1 MELYFLDRQFT
12 AISLPVDTAIS
23 VVWSLRY
30 HECGTF
36 TAVLPL
42 TDGMDDGAALLS
54 TAARAVYL
62 CDREHCGR
70 IETLICRDG
79 LLHSEG
85 RMLECLLYDRVAAAD
100 AVYSGTAAEA
110 VLAAM
115 EQWAGDLSFAPADPA
130 DRTLPQDSEAV
141 QHSMEA
147 GDTLGKWIHGLLEPI
162 GASYTI
168 TLADGRLRFALVQG
182 TDRSLDSDPEVGRAV
197 FSEEFGNIASLE
209 EELYRE
215 EVCTRFYVEGSDG
228 LVVAVETPEAAENP
242 REGYKKATDLRPEDF
257 ETENAYRAALV
268 RRGETLLAAAGE
280 RSRLSCVAEYDVQPR
295 YGVDYRLGDICEIF
309 SPALG
314 IRMAVRLT
322 ALDVVCEGGTL
333 RLYPFFGDG
342 IMRLKTAL
350 TA

>member
-12 AISLPVDTAIS
+12 AISLPVDAAIS

-42 TDGMDDGAALLS
+42 AGTMEDGAALLS

-70 IETLICRDG
+70 IETLICREG
-79 LLHSEG
+79 LLHIEG

-100 AVYSGTAAEA
+100 AVYGGTAAEA
-110 VLAAM
+110 VLAVMA
-115 EQWAGDLSFAPADPA
+115 QWAGDLSFAVMDT
-130 DRTLPQDSEAV
+130 TLPEPGGTV
-141 QHSMEA
+141 QVGMEA
-147 GDTLGKWIHGLLEPI
+147 GENLGKWIHGLLEPL
-162 GASYTI
+162 GASFTV

-182 TDRSLDSDPEVGRAV
+182 TDRSLDSDPAVNRAV

-215 EVCTRFYVEGSDG
+215 DVCTRLYVEGGDG
-228 LVVAVETPEAAENP
+228 TVVTVETPEAAENP
-242 REGYKKATDLRPEDF
+242 REGYKKTTDLRPEDF
-257 ETENAYRAALV
+257 ETEETYRAALV
-268 RRGETLLAAAGE
+268 QRGKTLLAAAGE
-280 RSRLSCVAEYDVQPR
+280 RSRLSCVAESDVQPR

-309 SPALG
+309 SPAMG

-322 ALDVVCEGGTL
+322 ALDMVCEGGTL

-342 IMRLKTAL
+342 VVRLKTAL
-350 TA
+350 TG